1 MDLAALQRLW
11 PMLGVWSVRPNEH
24 VANNYVQRVDT
35 SSGSFILRYNQ
46 HHHDASRVRYEH
58 GVVGQ
63 LQRAALPFRVPA
75 PIPTTSGASFER
87 VEVDGREVLVSLWP
101 FVRGAVPD
109 AENLEQAR
117 TAGRALAELDEA
129 LADVQMPLDITPP
142 PSVGE
147 LRRFHPLVPDPMAA
161 VESLPVD
168 EDDKAGIEALFR
180 EMLDVVPQLYGSL
193 PQQIIHN
200 DYDPSNVLM
209 EGDSVTGVLDFEFST
224 EDVRVMDLVV
234 ALLGWAGGLL
244 GSGQEWKVM
253 EAIGSGYIRHSALR
267 SVEMEALPQLFKL
280 RSAASLIHRIGRYA
294 QGLNTE
300 VFMVKRVASVLHLKA
315 WVESNQAKLLGSV
328 QRW

>member
-1 MDLAALQRLW
+1 
-11 PMLGVWSVRPNEH
+11 
-24 VANNYVQRVDT
+24 
-35 SSGSFILRYNQ
+35 
-46 HHHDASRVRYEH
+46 
-58 GVVGQ
+58 
-63 LQRAALPFRVPA
+63 
-75 PIPTTSGASFER
+75 
-87 VEVDGREVLVSLWP
+87 
-101 FVRGAVPD
+101 
-109 AENLEQAR
+109 
-117 TAGRALAELDEA
+117 
-129 LADVQMPLDITPP
+129 
-142 PSVGE
+142 
-147 LRRFHPLVPDPMAA
+147 
-161 VESLPVD
+161 
-168 EDDKAGIEALFR
+168 
-180 EMLDVVPQLYGSL
+180 
-193 PQQIIHN
+193 
-200 DYDPSNVLM
+200 M